1 MSFKLFFKFLLTLFG
16 MFLTFVVGLSYVS
29 MFLSEPNS
37 LINLF
42 GLIIAFGLVLILYW
56 LINVFI
62 SLINVLKGENDA

>member
-1 MSFKLFFKFLLTLFG
+1 